1 MNKNMSTTFFSSFF
15 IKRLPTVDLEQLNR
29 EQLVKIFKSY
39 ATPIHKR
46 FKYSHTTNHEDQI
59 HQLHGT
65 QQNVQLKT
73 KPETN
78 VERLT
83 DACKRIKFSNTR
95 EEELISKKRPHDG
108 DTQMVINSYIESFSF
123 YRRRLY
129 FRNYL
134 HNLILFVCNSIFFI
148 QCRYVINHPVNRRGR
163 KLHGHDD
170 TN

>member
-1 MNKNMSTTFFSSFF
+1 M
-15 IKRLPTVDLEQLNR
+15 KRLPAVDLEQSNR

-46 FKYSHTTNHEDQI
+46 FKHSHTTNHEDQI
-59 HQLHGT
+59 NQMHGT

-95 EEELISKKRPHDG
+95 EEELVSKKRLHDG

-123 YRRRLY
+123 HRRWLY

-134 HNLILFVCNSIFFI
+134 HNLVLFCLFFFFSMQI
-148 QCRYVINHPVNRRGR
+148 CDQSPSQSKR
-163 KLHGHDD
+163 KKI
-170 TN
+170 TWP